1 MAAEPP
7 KTKMRIVPGDFLAG
21 MIMGQEGSVADGEYP
36 IAMLSRGGKKR
47 RLNLGFW
54 VQTCCS
60 PMRALI
66 KKPEG
71 NPNPL
76 IRRAS
81 SNSSKPISGMI
92 TAVITMNSR

>member
-21 MIMGQEGSVADGEYP
+21 MIMGQEGR
-36 IAMLSRGGKKR
+36 LSRGGKKR